1 MEATVIVYAIILAFD
16 IDIIIACTIIRDLL
30 NFFSSI
36 SDTDSPKELIL
47 LLDCGT
53 FFNYYLFSFR
63 EK

>member
-47 LLDCGT
+47 FVRLWY
-53 FFNYYLFSFR
+53 FF
-63 EK
+63 